1 MKMFADCI
9 PCFMSQALTASR
21 MATDDSS
28 VHDRV
33 LRMAAAALSETDP
46 TMTPPEMAQVIH
58 RIIRTESGVADPY
71 AEVKEEFNAF
81 ALKLYP
87 ELKRTVAESL
97 DPFET
102 AVRLAI
108 AGNII
113 DFGASNHLKDDAVTT
128 AIQESLQCDLD
139 RRTLTALR
147 EEIAAARTILYLCDN
162 TGEIVFDRVLIEE
175 LPLERVTAVVRG
187 APVINDATMSDAE
200 DAGLNDLVRVIG
212 NGTDAPGTILE
223 QCDAEL
229 RCLFDAADVIIAKGQ
244 GNYETLSDVPRPIY
258 HVLRIKCPVI
268 ARDVECDV
276 GSSLVTRRA

>member
-9 PCFMSQALTASR
+9 PCFMNQALTASR

-28 VHDRV
+28 VHDRT
-33 LRMAAAALSETDP
+33 LRMAAAALAETDS
-46 TMTPPEMAQVIH
+46 TMTPPAMAQMIH

-71 AEVKEEFNAF
+71 AEVKERFNAF
-81 ALKLYP
+81 ALELYP
-87 ELKRTVAESL
+87 ELKRMVAESS

-113 DFGASNHLKDDAVTT
+113 DFGASNHLRDEAVTI
-128 AIQESLQCDLD
+128 AIRESLQCDLD
-139 RRTLTALR
+139 HGTLTAMR
-147 EEIAAARTILYLCDN
+147 EEIAAAETILYLCDN

-187 APVINDATMSDAE
+187 APIINDATMADAKNV
-200 DAGLNDLVRVIG
+200 GLTDLVRVID
-212 NGTDAPGTILE
+212 NGTDAPGTILK

-229 RCLFDAADVIIAKGQ
+229 RSLFDAADVIIAKGQ

-268 ARDVECDV
+268 ARDVGCDV
-276 GSSLVTRRA
+276 GSSLVTLRA